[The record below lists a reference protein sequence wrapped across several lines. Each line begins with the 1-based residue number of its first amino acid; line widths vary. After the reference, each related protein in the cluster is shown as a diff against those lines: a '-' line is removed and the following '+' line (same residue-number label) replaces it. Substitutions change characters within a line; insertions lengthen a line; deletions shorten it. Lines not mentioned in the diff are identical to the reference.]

1 MKYDTILFD
10 LDGTLLDTN
19 DLILQS
25 FAYVFDHYLPEYDYT
40 QADLLACIG
49 PTLKQTFTRLA
60 PERAEELTTAYRQ
73 WNIANHDRLVHAFPQ
88 VQETLA
94 QLQAQGCQLAV
105 VTSKRRDVVEMG
117 LNLCGLKQYF
127 PVVVTYDDVE
137 NHKPEPDALHLA
149 LEQLRKSERVLMV
162 GDNSHDI
169 HGADNAGVDSV
180 GVAWSVKGRAFIEA
194 LKPTYVIDSMSEL
207 LTIVNG

>member
-19 DLILQS
+19 TLILQS
-25 FAYVFDHYLPEYDYT
+25 FTYVFDHYLPDYQYT
-40 QADLLACIG
+40 QADQLACIG
-49 PTLKQTFTRLA
+49 PTLKQTFSRLA
-60 PERAEELTTAYRQ
+60 PEREAELTAAYRQ

-94 QLQAQGCQLAV
+94 QLQQMGCQLAV

-117 LNLCGLKQYF
+117 LTLCDLKQYF

-149 LEQLRKSERVLMV
+149 LAQLTPSGNVLMV

-169 HGADNAGVDSV
+169 HGAQNAGVDSV
-180 GVAWSVKGRAFIEA
+180 GVAWSIKGKAFMED
-194 LKPTYVIDSMSEL
+194 LHPTYLIDTMSEL
-207 LTIVNG
+207 LTIINH